1 MKRLYF
7 PCGVL
12 LLVVSMIIYSGCGG
26 QPRPAHK
33 ADYDVIVIGGGLGGL
48 SAGVHCATKGLKV
61 LLLEQHYKVGGCATS
76 FQRGAFTFEV
86 SLHAMAGGGPGKKD
100 RGLYQ
105 LLKAAGVDKK
115 VELYELPHL
124 YRSVFPGVDVT
135 VPSNWDGFKKTLAAR
150 WPEEK
155 EGLEEFH
162 RLCGGMMD
170 DLMSLKDLFRY
181 GKARTIAVKAMVPL
195 RQRIFFKWN
204 KKTVKDVLDHCFKKE
219 DIKAVVSQLWA
230 YYGPPV
236 DRQSA
241 IIFMAATE
249 SYLGDGT
256 WHVKG
261 TTQAL
266 SNAYA
271 ARIRELG
278 GTVRTSTLVTKIIVE
293 KGMAVGVETESG
305 EKFSGRYIIANT
317 DPYQLIHTL
326 IGEKNLPGKY
336 VDGIK
341 KLKPANSLFG
351 VYLGLSIDLKKR
363 GHHDTEVFYSADR
376 DSRKVYERMMKGDYK
391 NGSTVIAI
399 YSNYGDPVYA
409 PKGKSVVK
417 LDAYADIAL
426 WPKDDDAYYR
436 LKDKKVDELIALAAK
451 VIPELK
457 DPKNIAVKV
466 GYTPRTLRRYTMNR
480 DGVVYGFY
488 MSPDQWQKIPN
499 NTPVP
504 NVFIA
509 SNWSQAWHGMGSAQ
523 VNGWRAARLVL
534 DREGKK

>member
-1 MKRLYF
+1 
-7 PCGVL
+7 
-12 LLVVSMIIYSGCGG
+12 MILYSGCGG
-26 QPRPAHK
+26 PPRPAHK

-76 FQRGAFTFEV
+76 FQRGDFTFEV

-115 VELYELPHL
+115 VELYELSHL

-135 VPSNWDGFKKTLAAR
+135 VPSNWDGFKQTLAAR

-181 GKARTIAVKAMVPL
+181 GKARTIATKAMVPL
-195 RQRIFFKWN
+195 RQRTFYKWN
-204 KKTVKDVLDHCFKKE
+204 KKTVKDVLDHCFKNE

-236 DRQSA
+236 DHQSA

-266 SNAYA
+266 SDAYA

-278 GTVRTSTLVTKIIVE
+278 GTVKTSTLVTKIIME

-305 EKFSGRYIIANT
+305 EKYSGRYIIANT

-336 VDGIK
+336 IDGIK
-341 KLKPANSLFG
+341 KLRPANSLFG

-363 GHHDTEVFYSADR
+363 GYKDTELFYSADR
-376 DSRKVYERMMKGDYK
+376 DSRKVYERMMKGEYK
-391 NGSTVIAI
+391 KGSVVIAI

-417 LDAYADIAL
+417 LDAYADNAL
-426 WPKDDDAYYR
+426 WPKDDDAYYK

-499 NTPVP
+499 NTPIP

-534 DREGKK
+534 DREGVK